1 MATVNYT
8 GNAQF
13 AIQVDTLTIS
23 GTPAVNDVI
32 SVTCNGK
39 VISFT
44 ATTIVV
50 ADLIAGLV
58 AAFNSN
64 ANLEEPAIEFTE
76 VTALAATATTITFTS
91 NNPGEPFTFTYAGTG
106 GISGSSG
113 TTTTAATGPWHA
125 NNVKNYDIGA
135 LPSAN
140 DTLVIPVGSSIR
152 YSLTSLAAITLGFRI
167 LTDEQIGLP
176 VLHSSVGQVGSYFE
190 YRARAL
196 QIKNGASLETLIECS
211 STLIVLDGTTLQA
224 TLRINATGTS
234 QDGKPV
240 VTFIGTN
247 ASNVINA
254 AKGSI
259 ATAFNSGE
267 VATVATFN
275 ISYIDQQESDVT
287 LIIGYGTTWTTLNMV
302 GGTVTTYVQGT
313 TINKYGG
320 TLTIMAGTPTTIN
333 HYAGTIDYRG
343 GNCTTYKAYPN
354 TINNFF
360 AGPSS
365 KTFTNTTIY
374 EQAEWQDPMAVVIHT
389 NTISVPGGVPNNIK
403 GTFGPG
409 RSSGAGN
416 LITFGA

>member
-1 MATVNYT
+1 MAIVNLT

-13 AIQVDTLTIS
+13 VTQVDTLTIT

-50 ADLIAGLV
+50 ADLIAGLI

-64 ANLEEPAIEFTE
+64 TGAEAPAIEFTE
-76 VTALAATATTITFTS
+76 VTAAQATSTTITFTS
-91 NNPGEPFTFTYAGTG
+91 LNPGEPFTFTYAGTG
-106 GISGSSG
+106 AISASAG

-125 NNVKNYDIGA
+125 DNVKNYDIGA
-135 LPSAN
+135 LPSNN
-140 DTLVIPVGSSIR
+140 DTLVIPIGSSLR
-152 YSLTSLAAITLGFRI
+152 YALTALAGITLGFRI
-167 LTDEQIGLP
+167 FTDKQIGLP
-176 VLHSSVGQVGSYFE
+176 VLAGTQQGTYQE
-190 YRARAL
+190 YRGRNL
-196 QIKNGASLETLIECS
+196 QIKNGASLETLISCS
-211 STLIVLDGTTLQA
+211 SNLINLDGQALQQ
-224 TLRINATGTS
+224 TLRVNATGGVRE
-234 QDGKPV
+234 DGAPAV
-240 VTFIGTN
+240 NFIGTS
-247 ASNVINA
+247 ASNVINLA
-254 AKGSI
+254 RGSLS
-259 ATAFNSGE
+259 TAFNSGE
-267 VATVATFN
+267 LATVATFN
-275 ISYIDQQESDVT
+275 ISYIDQQEADST
-287 LIIGYGTTWTTLNMV
+287 LIVGYGTTWTTLNMV

-320 TLTIMAGTPTTIN
+320 TLTLIAGTPTTIN
-333 HYAGTIDYRG
+333 HYAGTIDYRA

-360 AGPSS
+360 AGPST

-374 EQAEWQDPMAVVIHT
+374 ELAEWQDPMATIIHT
-389 NTISVPGGVPNNIK
+389 NTVSVPGGVPNNIK

-409 RSSGAGN
+409 RTSGLGN